1 MEQILKIESEQGFS
15 ETAKSGDFINS
26 KLIDLIIP
34 GNTGTY
40 DLSKSYVNVNVELV
54 NAANTATGAGEPTTD
69 ATDTG

>member
-15 ETAKSGDFINS
+15 ETANHGDFINS

-40 DLSKSYVNVNVELV
+40 DLSKTYININMELV
-54 NAANTATGAGEPTTD
+54 LKCLVLTEGWLNLFGE
-69 ATDTG
+69 